1 MRGNDSFPEPVLT
14 DRKTG
19 KGRKSGQN
27 DSMRY
32 LLYNKPT
39 DMRKSYH
46 TLCGLVTNELGC
58 DPCNGDVYIF
68 INKARNR
75 IKLLH
80 WEPGGLVLYCKLLE
94 SGTFGKPSG
103 LAKDAVSGRIEWSEL
118 VMVVEGI
125 IEQPDS
131 RRQRLENLKKL
142 RR

>member
-1 MRGNDSFPEPVLT
+1 MFSL
-14 DRKTG
+14 
-19 KGRKSGQN
+19 N

-103 LAKDAVSGRIEWSEL
+103 LAKDAVSGSIEWSGL

>member
-1 MRGNDSFPEPVLT
+1 MFSL
-14 DRKTG
+14 
-19 KGRKSGQN
+19 N

-58 DPCNGDVYIF
+58 
-68 INKARNR
+68 A
-75 IKLLH
+75 
-80 WEPGGLVLYCKLLE
+80 
-94 SGTFGKPSG
+94 GTFGKPSG
-103 LAKDAVSGRIEWSEL
+103 LAKDAVSGSIEWSEL
-118 VMVVEGI
+118 VMLVEGI

-131 RRQRLENLKKL
+131 RRQRLESLKKL

>member
-1 MRGNDSFPEPVLT
+1 MFSL
-14 DRKTG
+14 
-19 KGRKSGQN
+19 N

-80 WEPGGLVLYCKLLE
+80 WELGGLVLYCKLLE

-142 RR
+142 HR

>member
-1 MRGNDSFPEPVLT
+1 MFSL
-14 DRKTG
+14 
-19 KGRKSGQN
+19 N

-75 IKLLH
+75 IKLPALGAGRSG
-80 WEPGGLVLYCKLLE
+80 PVLQRLLE

-103 LAKDAVSGRIEWSEL
+103 LAKDAVSGSIEWSEL

>member
-1 MRGNDSFPEPVLT
+1 MFSL
-14 DRKTG
+14 
-19 KGRKSGQN
+19 N

-131 RRQRLENLKKL
+131 RGQRLENLKKQ